1 MILEFWHFETLIIE
15 LRIWGL
21 IDDDSVECRG
31 VFIVLFSGV
40 STVAVLF
47 HSCLACVSIG
57 WRSGDR
63 KLLLVCSWME
73 LWEGGVVM
81 LSEILWD
88 FWVVSAEGNLWRL
101 REMHVKLNAMLL
113 CWMENRGFCK
123 YVLLL
128 FLGVEEKREWGV
140 LFSDFWSEKQ
150 WMSEA

>member
-63 KLLLVCSWME
+63 KLLL
-73 LWEGGVVM
+73 
-81 LSEILWD
+81 
-88 FWVVSAEGNLWRL
+88 
-101 REMHVKLNAMLL
+101 
-113 CWMENRGFCK
+113 
-123 YVLLL
+123 